1 MIVLRSERQGEDEEG
16 DEGEG
21 GEGSDGETHR
31 DRRRFGSNCEEESN
45 REREGGSEACVLTVL
60 LITFAYGFCF
70 FLRECSKRHRLYGLV
85 FANLG

>member
-31 DRRRFGSNCEEESN
+31 DRRRFGSNCEEESDRD
-45 REREGGSEACVLTVL
+45 REREKSEACVM
-60 LITFAYGFCF
+60 LITFASGFCF
-70 FLRECSKRHRLYGLV
+70 FLRECSKRDRLYGLV